1 MIMMKNIVKIISNHS
16 LWLWRL
22 TLLNHLGFIVY
33 IYYKIPNDYS
43 SAYTQKLSLILVV
56 LLIIFSYVCN
66 FIKFRYSEL
75 KLWIILLLSLVSWQ
89 AIFQQETNNT
99 LLHFFDILN
108 PINSFLLVY
117 SSFDYFTR

>member
-1 MIMMKNIVKIISNHS
+1 MVVAINVAES
-16 LWLWRL
+16 LRVD
-22 TLLNHLGFIVY
+22 GIY
-33 IYYKIPNDYS
+33 IYYKVPNDYS

-56 LLIIFSYVCN
+56 LLVIFSYICN

-99 LLHFFDILN
+99 LLHFSIMKSG
-108 PINSFLLVY
+108 II
-117 SSFDYFTR
+117 